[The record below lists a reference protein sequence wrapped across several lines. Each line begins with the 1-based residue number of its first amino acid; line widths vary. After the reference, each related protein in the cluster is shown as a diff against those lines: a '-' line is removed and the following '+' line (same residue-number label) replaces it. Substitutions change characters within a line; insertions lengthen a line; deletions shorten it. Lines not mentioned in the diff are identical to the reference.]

1 MSEETATIDPKDV
14 RTQLGLAADA
24 PDADVIVEL
33 LKLIAQLTAQIE
45 TLTGQAAQSEKE
57 LANRILERYADRI
70 PAGTEP
76 FWAEQILTNREAAL
90 VVLEKLPVAASP
102 PVSRR
107 LLPARSSQFRITR
120 RSPSASGHSRQR
132 RPGSCPYS
140 STVQP
145 PCVCG
150 RHGRQRANA
159 DRLAE
164 HPAATLHFLAAAPG
178 GRFDA
183 GGSLLASR
191 RWRLS

>member
-1 MSEETATIDPKDV
+1 MSDETATIDPKDV

-90 VVLEKLPVAASP
+90 VVLEKLPTLTLPDP
-102 PVSRR
+102 PPDPDSR
-107 LLPARSSQFRITR
+107 LPA
-120 RSPSASGHSRQR
+120 
-132 RPGSCPYS
+132 PGSR
-140 STVQP
+140 P
-145 PCVCG
+145 PSVPL
-150 RHGRQRANA
+150 RN
-159 DRLAE
+159 RLAAPDARPDNPGATTP
-164 HPAATLHFLAAAPG
+164 PADAARAVAIRNRAHEIRAREGVPFLVA
-178 GRFDA
+178 F
-183 GGSLLASR
+183 SR
-191 RWRLS
+191 AERELPEAR

>member
-14 RTQLGLAADA
+14 RSQLGLTADA

-90 VVLEKLPVAASP
+90 GVLDKLPV
-102 PVSRR
+102 
-107 LLPARSSQFRITR
+107 
-120 RSPSASGHSRQR
+120 
-132 RPGSCPYS
+132 
-140 STVQP
+140 
-145 PCVCG
+145 
-150 RHGRQRANA
+150 
-159 DRLAE
+159 
-164 HPAATLHFLAAAPG
+164 PAAP
-178 GRFDA
+178 
-183 GGSLLASR
+183 SEPPPNPASR
-191 RWRLS
+191 AAVPGRGRPPTSDPCPPKP